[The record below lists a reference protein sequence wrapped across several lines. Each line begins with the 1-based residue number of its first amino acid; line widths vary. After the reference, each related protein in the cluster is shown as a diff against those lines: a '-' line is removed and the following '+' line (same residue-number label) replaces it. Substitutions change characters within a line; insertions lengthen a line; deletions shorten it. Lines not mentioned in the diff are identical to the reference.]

1 MDIGSN
7 KKYFLITVSS
17 SVANSVIC
25 RLINENSLMEKIE
38 RVTHFKHFK
47 HFSFFQL
54 MVKRNL
60 YFRIFP
66 QNNFINLPYY
76 CFNLTKKKLHVLKK
90 FEHNSLSRYLLEKKV
105 MLFIL
110 FSINKY
116 VKKKSLLYL
125 TNSFFPTLFFI
136 KKFFLLHGTCIRLK

>member
-54 MVKRNL
+54 MIKRNL

-66 QNNFINLPYY
+66 QNNFMNKSI
-76 CFNLTKKKLHVLKK
+76 KL
-90 FEHNSLSRYLLEKKV
+90 N
-105 MLFIL
+105 I
-110 FSINKY
+110 
-116 VKKKSLLYL
+116 
-125 TNSFFPTLFFI
+125 
-136 KKFFLLHGTCIRLK
+136 